1 MLVAIGESAIDQCR
15 RVLLARLDILC
26 HWPSAKAGVQRAARL
41 PGVMQRR
48 TCGGFADIGDYP
60 AKCPETS
67 DAMNKNNCR
76 QPVVGV
82 CQITWRSALGQR
94 NRFAD
99 WAEFFGEELRRAPWP
114 EVLDR
119 WDGAADARV

>member
-1 MLVAIGESAIDQCR
+1 
-15 RVLLARLDILC
+15 
-26 HWPSAKAGVQRAARL
+26 
-41 PGVMQRR
+41 MQRR

-82 CQITWRSALGQR
+82 CHINPREYFRQFRHK
-94 NRFAD
+94 RFAVAAHIEQFD
-99 WAEFFGEELRRAPWP
+99 YRRKFGKIIEHRQRGSDVSQARPLMRRNHRNLRDRLARSGRRL
-114 EVLDR
+114 LDGSSR
-119 WDGAADARV
+119 